1 MTPAGRPREFE
12 IDDALEAAM
21 NAFWLHGYET
31 TSMADLVEATG
42 VKKGSLYKA
51 FGGKHSLFVHSL
63 KRYMDQMEAE
73 MRPLL
78 MEAPNA
84 TEAVRRWIGLAQCTG
99 TSDECPRGC
108 MIVNTISELM
118 PHDPVIQGMLQE
130 HIQHFMAMITDLVR
144 RGQASGEF
152 RTDIDAESL
161 AEFLS
166 TVGAGIVMKSKT
178 SVPAQG
184 SVDLADVVL
193 ESLKPR

>member
-21 NAFWLHGYET
+21 DAFWLHGYET

-42 VKKGSLYKA
+42 VQKGSLYKA
-51 FGGKHSLFVHSL
+51 FGDKHSLFVHSL
-63 KRYMDQMEAE
+63 KRYMEKMEAE
-73 MRPLL
+73 LGPLVFG
-78 MEAPNA
+78 APSA
-84 TEAVRRWIGLAQCTG
+84 TEAIRAWINFAQGTG
-99 TSDECPRGC
+99 TSGECRRGC
-108 MIVNTISELM
+108 MIVNTVSELV
-118 PHDPVIQGMLQE
+118 PHDPVIRRLLQDHMKKFMLT
-130 HIQHFMAMITDLVR
+130 ITELVR

-166 TVGAGIVMKSKT
+166 TVGAGVVMKNKT
-178 SVPAQG
+178 RVPAQG

-193 ESLKPR
+193 ESLVAR

>member
-12 IDDALEAAM
+12 IDEALEAAM
-21 NAFWLHGYET
+21 DAFWLHGYET

-51 FGGKHSLFVHSL
+51 FGDKHSLFVNSL
-63 KRYMDQMEAE
+63 KRYMKRMEAE
-73 MRPLL
+73 LSPLL
-78 MEAPNA
+78 MDAPSA
-84 TEAVRRWIGLAQCTG
+84 TEAIRRWIAFAQCTG
-99 TSDECPRGC
+99 TSEECPRGC
-108 MIVNTISELM
+108 MVVNTISELM
-118 PHDPVIQGMLQE
+118 PHDPIIQGLLE
-130 HIQHFMAMITDLVR
+130 DHIQSFMTVITGLVQ

-166 TVGAGIVMKSKT
+166 TVGAGVVMKSKT

-193 ESLKPR
+193 ESLVAR